1 MKKDTCWAKYF
12 VVLATLFLASSY
24 IKLKDDRDFVS
35 VAQSSITLM
44 TRGSASWYEVV
55 RNE

>member
-1 MKKDTCWAKYF
+1 MKKDTCWAKYV

-44 TRGSASWYEVV
+44 TRGSASWYEVS